1 MSNTSSNSNP
11 NSQVGGILQS
21 MPIQQL
27 IATPLIAAAQCQK
40 DLATVTAGFIKDVG
54 LNSADPSNP
63 NSVFNARTVDF
74 QYQDGNITKKITA
87 PILAIV
93 NIPSLQVQD
102 VNVRFT
108 VKVDA
113 MADTSTQS
121 NSSSSLNTNTSASA
135 SGSYWFAKAS
145 FSTNIKTSATLSSSS
160 KSNSSL
166 STSATYDVNVSARN
180 EKPEGLMK
188 LLDILKDTIT
198 NQEASSSTT
207 TSSSSS
213 TTPSTTPSTTTP

>member
-1 MSNTSSNSNP
+1 MSNP
-11 NSQVGGILQS
+11 NNQVGGILQS

-27 IATPLIAAAQCQK
+27 IATPLIAAAKCQQ
-40 DLATVTAGFIKDVG
+40 DLANVTAGFIKEVG
-54 LNSADPSNP
+54 LNSTDPENADST
-63 NSVFNARTVDF
+63 FTARTVDF
-74 QYQDGNITKKITA
+74 QYKDGDKTKTITA

-102 VNVRFT
+102 VNVKFT

-113 MADTSTQS
+113 MSTAS
-121 NSSSSLNTNTSASA
+121 NESSSSNTVNTETNFSAR
-135 SGSYWFAKAS
+135 GGWWFAKAS
-145 FSTNIKTSATLSSSS
+145 LNTKVNTSATLSNKS
-160 KSNSSL
+160 KSDSSL

-198 NQEASSSTT
+198 NKESSESTSASATK
-207 TSSSSS
+207 
-213 TTPSTTPSTTTP
+213 